1 MAARSARSVL
11 PCSRRRWC
19 RVRSVTGSGD
29 FSSMTAVYGDRT
41 FRMYVLGR
49 RWRAEDDRQFGQ
61 AAQYQ
66 AVAVAPAQ
74 RRPWDGQPHGG
85 EAAVQAG
92 ERDHALEPGQPGT
105 QAVVDAVAE
114 GQVAGVGPGDVESVR
129 VVVAGR
135 VPVGGGQRDDHLG
148 EGWDD
153 IAAEGDVLG
162 GVPERRVRDRCV
174 PSQDFLDRVRYQ

>member
-29 FSSMTAVYGDRT
+29 SSGMTAVYGDRT

-61 AAQYQ
+61 AAKYQ
-66 AVAVAPAQ
+66 SVAVAPAQ

-85 EAAVQAG
+85 EAAVQGG
-92 ERDHALEPGQPGT
+92 ECYQALQAGQPGP
-105 QAVVDAVAE
+105 QAVMDAMAE
-114 GQVAGVGPGDVESVR
+114 GQVAGVRPGGVESAR
-129 VVVAGR
+129 VLVSVR
-135 VPVGGGQRDDHLG
+135 VPVGRGQ
-148 EGWDD
+148 
-153 IAAEGDVLG
+153 
-162 GVPERRVRDRCV
+162 
-174 PSQDFLDRVRYQ
+174 